1 MSSLNSDFFGKKILV
16 VEDNDTSSVYF
27 GAAIRRMNAT
37 FISAKNGK
45 EAVEIFKEDNQI
57 DLVLMDLNMP
67 EMDGFEATKIMKLL
81 RPEVPIIAQSAY
93 VLSGEETRSIDAGC
107 NEFLAKPV
115 RLSLLAEALHRNL
128 YQV

>member
-1 MSSLNSDFFGKKILV
+1 MVNLRPDLTGKTILI
-16 VEDNDTSSVYF
+16 VEDNEISRFYF
-27 GAAIRRMNAT
+27 EAAVQKLNAT
-37 FISAKNGK
+37 TIWAKNG
-45 EAVEIFKEDNQI
+45 VEGVELFRLNKQI

>member
-1 MSSLNSDFFGKKILV
+1 MALLNSNFSGKTILV

-27 GAAIRRMNAT
+27 RAAIRRLNAN

-45 EAVEIFKEDNQI
+45 EAINIFKEDDKI

-67 EMDGFEATKIMKLL
+67 EMDGFEATRIMKFL

-115 RLSLLAEALHRNL
+115 RLNLLAEALHRNL